1 MASALG
7 DGQLTADVRNQKP
20 VYETFACVDTGSAS
34 PRIAGESLLFV
45 RFQLAF

>member
-7 DGQLTADVRNQKP
+7 DGQLTADVGNQKP
-20 VYETFACVDTGSAS
+20 VCETFARVGTGSAS
-34 PRIAGESLLFV
+34 PRIAVESLLIV